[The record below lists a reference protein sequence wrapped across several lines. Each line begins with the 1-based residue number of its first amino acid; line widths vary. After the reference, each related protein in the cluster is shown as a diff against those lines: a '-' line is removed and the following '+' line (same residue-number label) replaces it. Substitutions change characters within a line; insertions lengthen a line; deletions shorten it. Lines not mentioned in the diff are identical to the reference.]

1 MNKYEIK
8 YSFGLKFKS
17 DRKLW
22 VTEYETLRV
31 SAINLK
37 DAIKQAKQF
46 NRNRKVKRPPINI
59 VETYLL
65 A

>member
-8 YSFGLKFKS
+8 YRFGF
-17 DRKLW
+17 W
-22 VTEYETLRV
+22 TNYYETLRV

-46 NRNRKVKRPPINI
+46 NRNRKVKRTNLVI
-59 VETYLL
+59 VQTKEI
-65 A
+65 